1 MLLGRRKPSIDRIGR
16 LAHDRSCCYPPGK
29 PAEKESAQDVEGV
42 MDVLDQQEEGHA
54 KSDQNG
60 QPFIH
65 PAGQTEIKQKYSR
78 SMSREEEV
86 FGDKFGSIEKIAQW
100 IYQADEAY
108 RGIQRHKVDGQHPEN
123 AKHDK
128 RPGEGQEH
136 SWVLDSADR
145 RQRGKGPDND
155 KEGNR
160 NIMSRDQL

>member
-1 MLLGRRKPSIDRIGR
+1 MPTGRKPSIGGIRGFPQDRFG
-16 LAHDRSCCYPPGK
+16 CYPPGE
-29 PAEKESAQDVEGV
+29 PAEKESAQDVQRV
-42 MDVLDQQEEGHA
+42 MDVLDQQEKSHA
-54 KSDQNG
+54 KSDQQG

-65 PAGQTEIKQKYSR
+65 PAGQTEVEQKYSR

-86 FGDKFGSIEKIAQW
+86 FGDKFRPIEKIAQR
-100 IYQADEAY
+100 IYQADEAC
-108 RGIQRHKVDGQHPEN
+108 RGIQRHEVNTQHPEK

-136 SWVLDSADR
+136 PWVLDSADR

-160 NIMSRDQL
+160 NIICRDQL